1 MGVFITVAIIIFVP
15 VCVVLTLI
23 ILLQDSKGEGLSS
36 SAFGGSGMESVLGGA
51 GAATFLSKLTTWV
64 AIGFMVIS
72 LLLMRFYGDTGGGDG
87 ALTPLNEETENSQ
100 ESAGAENGVELEE
113 NTAEED
119 SKGNVTPTEENTDET
134 PAETPEEDS
143 KITPIENTE

>member
-1 MGVFITVAIIIFVP
+1 MGVFITIAIIIFVP

-87 ALTPLNEETENSQ
+87 TLTPLNEETEKSQ
-100 ESAGAENGVELEE
+100 ESAGTENGVEVEE
-113 NTAEED
+113 EAAED
-119 SKGNVTPTEENTDET
+119 SKVNVTPTEEQADET
-134 PAETPEEDS
+134 PAEKPEEDS

>member
-1 MGVFITVAIIIFVP
+1 MGVFITIAIIIFVP

-36 SAFGGSGMESVLGGA
+36 SAFGGSGMQSVLGGH

-72 LLLMRFYGDTGGGDG
+72 LLLMRFYGDTGGDST
-87 ALTPLNEETENSQ
+87 LTPLNEETENSQ
-100 ESAGAENGVELEE
+100 ESAGAENGVEVEE
-113 NTAEED
+113 NTTEED
-119 SKGNVTPTEENTDET
+119 SKGNITPTEESTDET
-134 PAETPEEDS
+134 PAETPDEDS
-143 KITPIENTE
+143 KITPIEGTE